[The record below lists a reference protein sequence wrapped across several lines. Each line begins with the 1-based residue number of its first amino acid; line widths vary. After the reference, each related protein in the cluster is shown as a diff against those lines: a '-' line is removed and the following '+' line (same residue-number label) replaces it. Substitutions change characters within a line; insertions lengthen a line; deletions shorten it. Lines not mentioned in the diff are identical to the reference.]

1 MWTVP
6 SIWRR
11 SSVRRS
17 VSERNNAEPK
27 IEDAPG
33 DEPRTGTK
41 TSDLGNG
48 GTSVKTEIDRSDLGS
63 ETTETHAIVKADANS
78 RASTIGHA
86 PNATIP
92 ISLVANHAT
101 DVMLHAR
108 LEEDSVPINDS
119 PAKTEGSETTE
130 GANET
135 TAGEGH
141 NNMAITIGHALHA
154 TIPTFRSGPHATD
167 AKRPN
172 QKAGAEAG
180 NVAKTARVMHRDDR
194 EGVLPTATAAA
205 GRATTTDAMVAG
217 PGTEGNIV
225 GARTTEESSAMKGA
239 RKATVVHPTATV
251 DGPIRTRFDEPKG
264 SGRAMPTI
272 NPHETSENLV
282 VLSGATIRR

>member
-1 MWTVP
+1 M
-6 SIWRR
+6 
-11 SSVRRS
+11 RRS

-48 GTSVKTEIDRSDLGS
+48 ETSVKTEINRSDLGS
-63 ETTETHAIVKADANS
+63 ETTETPGIVKPDANS

-86 PNATIP
+86 PHATIP

-119 PAKTEGSETTE
+119 LAKTEGSETTE

-172 QKAGAEAG
+172 QKAGGEAG
-180 NVAKTARVMHRDDR
+180 NVARTTLVMHRDDR
-194 EGVLPTATAAA
+194 EGVLPTVTAAA
-205 GRATTTDAMVAG
+205 GRATTTDAMVGG
-217 PGTEGNIV
+217 PRAEGNIA

-239 RKATVVHPTATV
+239 RKATVVHPTPTV
-251 DGPIRTRFDEPKG
+251 DGPMMTRFDEPKG
-264 SGRAMPTI
+264 SGRAMPII